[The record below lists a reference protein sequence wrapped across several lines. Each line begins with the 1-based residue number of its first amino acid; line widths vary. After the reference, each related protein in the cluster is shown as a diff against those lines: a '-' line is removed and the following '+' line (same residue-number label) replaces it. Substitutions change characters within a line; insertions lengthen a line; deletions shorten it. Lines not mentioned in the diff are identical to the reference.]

1 MISADLLALNAP
13 GALLAGL
20 AQAAVPDTIVTIQ
33 ARSSGWQL
41 WFDVITGI
49 ASVVIAIA
57 LIALALA
64 VIPAALNSR
73 KMYGRLNEIIKR
85 FRSDLDPIVHHA
97 SATARNLEYVST
109 AVREDVE
116 RLNQMVAATHLRLE
130 RASAAAEQ
138 RVGEFNALLGV
149 VQEEAEGLFI
159 RSASAVRGVRA
170 GAEAFRRLQAE
181 DDGWD
186 EEDDDYAGDVGDV
199 DEDLGDEDFGDED
212 LGDGDEDAYA
222 GELADDEDYADERTD
237 AQVSDEELEIRIARR
252 EAKDIDPDRVF

>member
-1 MISADLLALNAP
+1 VISADLLALNAP

-33 ARSSGWQL
+33 AKSSGWQL
-41 WFDVITGI
+41 WFDTITGI
-49 ASVVIAIA
+49 ASVVIALA

-116 RLNQMVAATHLRLE
+116 RLNQMVASTHLRLE
-130 RASAAAEQ
+130 RAAAAAEQ

-159 RSASAVRGVRA
+159 GSASAVRGVRA
-170 GAEAFRRLQAE
+170 GTEAFRRLQAE

-186 EEDDDYAGDVGDV
+186 EEEDDYAAGDGDVHEDFGD
-199 DEDLGDEDFGDED
+199 GDFGDED
-212 LGDGDEDAYA
+212 GDADARDFAGDD
-222 GELADDEDYADERTD
+222 DYADERTD
-237 AQVSDEELEIRIARR
+237 DQVSDEELEIRIARR